1 MANKIGLLLP
11 RSVMYPTMSFDMMAG
26 LRQGLAELGIK
37 DAEIKTENAG
47 LGAEPKDIYAACE
60 KLIFDGCMV
69 VVGYVN
75 PVAAEALEP
84 LFASAGAIFI
94 ALEAGYHYPMGG
106 LRALPHVF
114 TVSLDGVLCCRI
126 MARTAVADGCKR
138 LAYAGSFYE
147 AGYRSVQGYHK
158 AVEEA
163 GAAISYNLITPLKR
177 ADFSLAPLMQH
188 IEAEQPDGVLAS
200 FCGDML
206 QDFCTA
212 AAANTALADTAVY
225 GSSFMADE
233 IWLGQCTYP
242 GMDIKV
248 ATTWG
253 SGLVNEA
260 NTKFKETMAAAK
272 QRVNIWSLL
281 AWDAARL
288 VAVALLYEADG
299 AIATLEALAYDGP
312 RGHVVVSAATHR
324 ANGPVYTGVVVKSAT
339 GNCQLEI
346 TGVSPFLAEQRE
358 ALEADINNFDGI
370 ATSWKNAYGCLES

>member
-1 MANKIGLLLP
+1 
-11 RSVMYPTMSFDMMAG
+11 MAG
-26 LRQGLAELGIK
+26 A
-37 DAEIKTENAG
+37 
-47 LGAEPKDIYAACE
+47 
-60 KLIFDGCMV
+60 M
-69 VVGYVN
+69 
-75 PVAAEALEP
+75 
-84 LFASAGAIFI
+84 
-94 ALEAGYHYPMGG
+94 H
-106 LRALPHVF
+106 LP
-114 TVSLDGVLCCRI
+114 
-126 MARTAVADGCKR
+126 
-138 LAYAGSFYE
+138 
-147 AGYRSVQGYHK
+147 
-158 AVEEA
+158 
-163 GAAISYNLITPLKR
+163 
-177 ADFSLAPLMQH
+177 
-188 IEAEQPDGVLAS
+188 
-200 FCGDML
+200 
-206 QDFCTA
+206 
-212 AAANTALADTAVY
+212 
-225 GSSFMADE
+225 
-233 IWLGQCTYP
+233 WL
-242 GMDIKV
+242 DIKV